1 MMSINLR
8 QTINHA
14 LTKNNNCNPQY
25 NGMGLETW
33 EYVSENTKDEKILT
47 EEFYQ
52 TFEDMVNQEG
62 VYLDLIPNDGMIIKT
77 TGMEYKIY
85 QEIEVNNKITLT
97 KPIVMDYMEFA
108 QFIDILSDPYEGHYG
123 IAITE
128 DDGEIDIICG
138 NIGPADPSGHCPP
151 AFYSLGEN
159 GIDGKIEGIIKNS
172 IVYET

>member
-1 MMSINLR
+1 
-8 QTINHA
+8 
-14 LTKNNNCNPQY
+14 
-25 NGMGLETW
+25 
-33 EYVSENTKDEKILT
+33 
-47 EEFYQ
+47 
-52 TFEDMVNQEG
+52 
-62 VYLDLIPNDGMIIKT
+62 
-77 TGMEYKIY
+77 
-85 QEIEVNNKITLT
+85 
-97 KPIVMDYMEFA
+97 MEFA